1 MVDVAEVLNAVGIP
15 WPDADTGK
23 ARQAGQDWKG
33 LGMAAQ
39 AALDQG
45 NNAANVLCANN
56 TGQAMA
62 AFSQYWD
69 EFGGTGKTANLEVLV
84 GCCNAMSEACDNFA
98 DAVDKAKS
106 DLEEKAAEIGAAIG
120 GGIAL
125 TLFTAGMSDA
135 AASGVVAA
143 IVPEAWA
150 AVSLLG
156 TTVGEIASTILG
168 GAMLGFADT
177 AMEQVT
183 KNLVQ
188 LGFGEK
194 VTGPDW
200 SEIGQGVAIGS
211 VAGFLGKTVVGA
223 ASGATAS
230 ASSSVSD
237 DVAVLAPKL
246 PGMVNAIPDAV
257 NTPAGKALID
267 LSSKVTAQ
275 DAVTAAQGK
284 PIDAPSV
291 QTIIG
296 ELLDSKI
303 EAAADSDD

>member
-1 MVDVAEVLNAVGIP
+1 
-15 WPDADTGK
+15 
-23 ARQAGQDWKG
+23 
-33 LGMAAQ
+33 
-39 AALDQG
+39 
-45 NNAANVLCANN
+45 
-56 TGQAMA
+56 
-62 AFSQYWD
+62 
-69 EFGGTGKTANLEVLV
+69 
-84 GCCNAMSEACDNFA
+84 
-98 DAVDKAKS
+98 
-106 DLEEKAAEIGAAIG
+106 
-120 GGIAL
+120 
-125 TLFTAGMSDA
+125 
-135 AASGVVAA
+135 
-143 IVPEAWA
+143 
-150 AVSLLG
+150 
-156 TTVGEIASTILG
+156 
-168 GAMLGFADT
+168 
-177 AMEQVT
+177 MEQVT